1 MDIGIMIL
9 NPVMIKKYQF
19 GCLVL
24 ILIQQEVDI
33 SIAKVGTIAEEFA
46 GISIILFH
54 CSTFVRYY

>member
-1 MDIGIMIL
+1 MIL